1 MKKITTSIQ
10 KKKIFLMIL
19 KKNYFNIFKMKI
31 IIKISISI
39 KILIISIIILIYFL
53 TVQSPNSLIATK
65 AIWTFI

>member
-19 KKNYFNIFKMKI
+19 KINYFNILKMK
-31 IIKISISI
+31 IKISISI

-53 TVQSPNSLIATK
+53 MVQSRNSLIATK